1 MTCTLCD
8 CEVNETTHLSLYVI
22 GSEGIEVC
30 LHCRIILTKVAS
42 GIRETASKVKMNTI
56 KRYNEA
62 RGNI

>member
-1 MTCTLCD
+1 MTCTLCG

-30 LHCRIILTKVAS
+30 LHCRTILTKVAR
-42 GIRETASKVKMNTI
+42 GIMETAGMVKMNTI